1 MEIKES
7 LKKYLSPLLSF
18 PSKLIDIFSMPHA
31 LNFYQ
36 LQFNDDLIDNAIVAE
51 TNALRVLRPAQFFHA
66 GGKGFSAR
74 SSTVSTIRPSALAG
88 NLRKSLGSS
97 IFFVGKIAQCPMCLS
112 GRQTP
117 RAGRTR
123 SPEADFFHSM
133 RKGTAF
139 QPFLELG
146 VRNCLFPAPF
156 RNDGQIVQVFQQ
168 LFIIANVQNNGGFP
182 PVFIGQKLNCPAHV

>member
-1 MEIKES
+1 MLAFRRRARRYGGTSRLGFENMEIKEG

-18 PSKLIDIFSMPHA
+18 PSKLIDIFSMPQP
-31 LNFYQ
+31 LNFHQ
-36 LQFNDDLIDNAIVAE
+36 LQFNDDFIDNAIGAE
-51 TNALRVLRPAQFFHA
+51 TNALRVLRPAQFFHS

-88 NLRKSLGSS
+88 NLRKSLR
-97 IFFVGKIAQCPMCLS
+97 V
-112 GRQTP
+112 
-117 RAGRTR
+117 
-123 SPEADFFHSM
+123 DFFHSTRM
-133 RKGTAF
+133 GTAF

>member
-1 MEIKES
+1 MTRHLSGRIVRVLAFRRRTRRYGGTSRLGFENMEIKES

-97 IFFVGKIAQCPMCLS
+97 IFFGGTPNTACGTNALPGSRFLPLNAKGHGVSALS
-112 GRQTP
+112 
-117 RAGRTR
+117 
-123 SPEADFFHSM
+123 
-133 RKGTAF
+133 
-139 QPFLELG
+139 
-146 VRNCLFPAPF
+146 
-156 RNDGQIVQVFQQ
+156 
-168 LFIIANVQNNGGFP
+168 
-182 PVFIGQKLNCPAHV
+182 